1 MCFCVE
7 TVNYPIVLV
16 DSLDDV
22 TLLKVVLQVSQTVRT
37 FYILIL
43 TVSLVVRKE
52 LRLVTSEEPQYSPR
66 GIITPLYDDPL
77 TPMKL
82 F

>member
-1 MCFCVE
+1 MCFCVG

-22 TLLKVVLQVSQTVRT
+22 TLLKVVLQVSQIVRT

-52 LRLVTSEEPQYSPR
+52 LHLVTSEESQYSPR
-66 GIITPLYDDPL
+66 GIIIPLYDDLL
-77 TPMKL
+77 TPMK
-82 F
+82 